1 MSTELPLDELS
12 TVFAR
17 VNGMLLT
24 EETVEHAVELLAQ
37 AAKETIP
44 GTLGAGV
51 TVIDDA
57 GRKVSTGS
65 TDAVVR
71 QADDLQYET
80 GQGPCLSAWASRTTF
95 RVDDVQA
102 DLRWPEWTA
111 AVAGLPIRSTLST
124 PLIHGKQA
132 VGALKVYSAMP
143 KAFDADVERLL
154 VLFAGPAAALLA
166 HVQTKELPRKL
177 SESLQGALGSRDS
190 INMGKGILMER
201 HSLDE
206 AGAVA
211 AMIRLSRSEGIPLRE
226 VAGRIVAGPHQTK

>member
-1 MSTELPLDELS
+1 MATQLPLDELS

-24 EETVEHAVELLAQ
+24 EETVGHAVELLAQ

-44 GTLGAGV
+44 GTIGAGV
-51 TVIDDA
+51 TVIDSA

-65 TDAVVR
+65 TDSVVR

-80 GQGPCLSAWASRTTF
+80 GQGPCLSAWASSTTF
-95 RVDDVQA
+95 RVDDAQT
-102 DLRWPEWTA
+102 DPRWPEWSA
-111 AVAGLPIRSTLST
+111 AVADLPVRSVLST
-124 PLIHGKQA
+124 PLIHGEQT
-132 VGALKVYSAMP
+132 VGALKVYSAFP
-143 KAFDADVERLL
+143 NAFSADVERLL

-166 HVQTKELPRKL
+166 HVQTKEMPQKL
-177 SESLQGALGSRDS
+177 SDSLQHALGSRDA

-206 AGAVA
+206 AA
-211 AMIRLSRSEGIPLRE
+211 AMVAMMRMSRNEGIALRE
-226 VAGRIVAGPHQTK
+226 AAGRIVAGPDQTK